1 MLTSRQLA
9 GPPVVV
15 SPLLALVV
23 GPLVELV
30 ATAPLLPLVGLLP
43 LLLASPVP
51 LPLPPLLVPAVV
63 GSLLLLLL
71 LVGSDDGFWV
81 VLL

>member
-23 GPLVELV
+23 GPLVELL

-51 LPLPPLLVPAVV
+51 LPLLLVPAVV